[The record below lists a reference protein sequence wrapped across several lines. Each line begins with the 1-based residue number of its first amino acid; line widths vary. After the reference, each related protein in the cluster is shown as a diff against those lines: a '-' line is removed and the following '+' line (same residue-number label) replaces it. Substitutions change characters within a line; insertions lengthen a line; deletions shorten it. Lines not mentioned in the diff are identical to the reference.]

1 MNTHTAPRR
10 SDPVMHGDRPRLM
23 VVDDALES
31 RQALTNYF
39 VARGYEV
46 SVATDGIQAL
56 AQSLTSAVDVV
67 IMKAT
72 LPGLEGYEAAAILRK
87 IAPRVQIIL
96 TMETGVEAHPR
107 EQQRTERFRC
117 FPTPL
122 NLAEIAGAVEGAWTG
137 TAPDLCPGQA
147 PGLECG
153 AEDVG

>member
-1 MNTHTAPRR
+1 MNAHTAPPY
-10 SDPVMHGDRPRLM
+10 SDPVTPGTRRRLM

-31 RQALTNYF
+31 RQVLTDYF

-46 SVATDGIQAL
+46 SVATDGVQAL
-56 AQSLTSAVDVV
+56 AKTLTSAVDVV

-96 TMETGVEAHPR
+96 TMAAGVETRPPER
-107 EQQRTERFRC
+107 RRTERFRC

-122 NLAEIAGAVEGAWTG
+122 NLPEIAGAVEGAWAG
-137 TAPDLCPGQA
+137 TAPDPERD
-147 PGLECG
+147 P
-153 AEDVG
+153 EDLG